1 MKSSTLLAARWAVL
15 PLLLFSPGHLDF
27 GQHGSAVDSAPGAT
41 ISILNEQQ
49 AAWNR
54 GDVVA
59 FMNGYWK
66 SPQLTFAGSG
76 GITRG
81 WQNVLERYRKNYP
94 DARAMGHLDFSGL
107 EVHPLGSGA
116 ALVLGRWHLERT
128 SGELGGI
135 FTLVFQR
142 VPEGWRIVHDHT
154 SADERKP

>member
-1 MKSSTLLAARWAVL
+1 MKSGILLATRWAVL
-15 PLLLFSPGHLDF
+15 PLLLFSPGQLDF
-27 GQHGSAVDSAPGAT
+27 RPQGSPRDSAPGA
-41 ISILNEQQ
+41 IIAILNEQQ

-54 GDVVA
+54 GDVVG

-81 WQNVLERYRKNYP
+81 WQNVQERYRKNYP
-94 DARAMGHLDFSGL
+94 DARAMGHLDFSAL
-107 EVHPLGSGA
+107 EVHPLGRDA

-128 SGELGGI
+128 SGELGGV

-154 SADERKP
+154 SADQKKP